1 MYGDSISETRKIMNS
16 VVQLNSV
23 DEFITEQLFCSEL
36 VAFHKM
42 VVYIYVPSLIPP
54 PPFFLLHL
62 FLYLYNPLPFSAA
75 FIIFLITYF
84 WRTITFGS

>member
-36 VAFHKM
+36 CH
-42 VVYIYVPSLIPP
+42 
-54 PPFFLLHL
+54 HL
-62 FLYLYNPLPFSAA
+62 FRPLFVFSPLFSS
-75 FIIFLITYF
+75 FIYFFICITHCHLVPHSLFFSLLI
-84 WRTITFGS
+84 SEEP